1 MSDTRTQAV
10 FDEIR
15 DWFFEGYVP
24 TWVAAGART
33 KSDPRS
39 VLHYWGVPMH
49 AANPEMNRWLMT
61 EEEVLGL
68 LSDIQTPLKAKRYSH
83 TKVLDRHITFYNDS
97 AASADVIWSRRR
109 ADEVEIERRAVHFE
123 IRSVGNG
130 WRIISLASLHTE
142 KTSLTDVF
150 AV

>member
-1 MSDTRTQAV
+1 MSDTQTQAV

-24 TWVAAGART
+24 TWVAAGAGT
-33 KSDPRS
+33 KADPRS
-39 VLHYWGVPMH
+39 VLDYWGVPMH
-49 AANPEMNRWLMT
+49 AANPETNRWLMT

-68 LSDIQTPLKAKRYSH
+68 LSEIQKPLKTQRYSH
-83 TKVLDRHITFYNDS
+83 TKVLDRHMTFYHDS

-123 IRSVGNG
+123 IRAVDSG
-130 WRIISLASLHTE
+130 WRIISLASLHTD
-142 KTSLTDVF
+142 KTRLADVF
-150 AV
+150 AD

>member
-15 DWFFEGYVP
+15 DWFFEGYIP
-24 TWVAAGART
+24 TWVTAGAE
-33 KSDPRS
+33 SEADPRS
-39 VLHYWGVPMH
+39 VLDYWGVPMH
-49 AANPEMNRWLMT
+49 AANPNMNRWLMT

-68 LSDIQTPLKAKRYSH
+68 LSEIQKPLKTKRYSH

-97 AASADVIWSRRR
+97 AASIDVIWSRRH

-123 IRSVGNG
+123 IRSVDSG
-130 WRIISLASLHTE
+130 WRIISLASLHTD
-142 KTSLTDVF
+142 KTSLADVF
-150 AV
+150 AA